1 MTQHTPSECPP
12 RPVRRAR
19 STLVGPG
26 LALAAIVL
34 LAAALRPG
42 ATSVGPL
49 MTEITGGLG
58 MSAAVAGVL
67 TSLPG
72 FTFAAIGVV
81 AVTVSRRIGLT
92 GALLLGMV
100 LLVVGLL
107 ARTFTGSTV
116 AFLACTLVLLTGM
129 GLGTIL
135 VPPWIK
141 RHGGEHV
148 TRLMTAYSVTL
159 LLGGSIG
166 SMLASPIAQLAPGG
180 WRAALGMW
188 GLVAIVGSVPWI
200 ILARRERAD
209 LADRAGAALL
219 PPTGSLLRS
228 PTAKALAAFCGAQ
241 FLIAYVQF
249 GWMPQMFRD
258 AGLSANAAGVMLG
271 LVSLVGIVGGFLTP
285 PWIARSEN
293 LTLGMLG
300 LGLVTVIAWIGM
312 LVAPASLPWLW
323 AVLMGIGAWTF
334 PAGIAMITA
343 RTKEPEITAR
353 VSGFVQPFAYLMAGL
368 GPLVVGVVYEAA
380 GSWTAI
386 LWGLVVVSV
395 LMTVAALRLTR
406 QTYVDD
412 EIRLNA
418 A

>member
-1 MTQHTPSECPP
+1 MRH
-12 RPVRRAR
+12 VR

-26 LALAAIVL
+26 LALVAIVL
-34 LAAALRPG
+34 MAAALRPG

-49 MTEITGGLG
+49 MTEITEGLG

-67 TSLPG
+67 TALPG

-81 AVTVSRRIGLT
+81 AVMVSRRFGLT
-92 GALLLGMV
+92 GALLLGVV

-107 ARTFTGSTV
+107 LRTFTGSTV
-116 AFLACTLVLLTGM
+116 AFLACTLLLLTGM

-159 LLGGSIG
+159 LLGGSVG
-166 SMLASPIAQLAPGG
+166 SMLASPVAQLAPGG

-188 GLVAIVGSVPWI
+188 GLLAIVGLVPWI
-200 ILARRERAD
+200 VLARRERAD

-228 PTAKALAAFCGAQ
+228 PTATALAAFCGAQ

-258 AGLSANAAGVMLG
+258 AGLSPNAAGVMLG
-271 LVSLVGIVGGFLTP
+271 MVSLVAIIGGFLTP
-285 PWIARSEN
+285 PWVARSSN
-293 LTLGMLG
+293 LTVGMLV
-300 LGLVTVIAWIGM
+300 LGLVTVIAWGGM
-312 LVAPASLPWLW
+312 LVAPAALPWLW
-323 AVLMGIGAWTF
+323 SVLMGIGAWTF

-343 RTKEPEITAR
+343 RTREPEITAR
-353 VSGFVQPFAYLMAGL
+353 VSGFVQPFAYLMAGI
-368 GPLVVGVVYEAA
+368 GPLVVGVVYEEA
-380 GSWTAI
+380 GGWTAV

-395 LMTVAALRLTR
+395 LMTIAGLRLTR
-406 QTYVDD
+406 QTFVDD

-418 A
+418 D